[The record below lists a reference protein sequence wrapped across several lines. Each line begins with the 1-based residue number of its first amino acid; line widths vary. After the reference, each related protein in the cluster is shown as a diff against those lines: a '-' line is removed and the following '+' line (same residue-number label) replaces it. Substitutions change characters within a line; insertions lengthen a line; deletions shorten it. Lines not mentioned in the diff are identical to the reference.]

1 MKKLLYKAFEN
12 KTDSL
17 YHKVN
22 DMLAIVILI
31 AVGLIIA
38 ESVESVGVKYKSFF
52 EVSEWVIVVIFTL
65 EYLLYIYLAKSR
77 AHYLFSFFGIIDF
90 LAIMPTY
97 AGLFL
102 PALVALSG
110 LRVLRV
116 VRILRLLRIFRMV
129 KLLRYSHGAKGRRK
143 ITEGIAFTNME
154 IYFFALFS
162 LVVIAGTL
170 MHLVEGNVGGTA
182 FIDIPAGMWWAIVTL
197 TTVGYGDMVP
207 QTGLGKVIA
216 GVTMVAGLSMFA
228 ILISVMGRMMQ
239 NVLFGGSV
247 ESKE

>member
-77 AHYLFSFFGIIDF
+77 THYLFSFFGIIDF

-102 PALVALSG
+102 PVLIGFSG

-129 KLLRYSHGAKGRRK
+129 KLLRYSRGEKVGQK
-143 ITEGIAFTNME
+143 MTEGVAFTNIE